1 MTEIDFKVGKNA
13 EVLQQ
18 YLLQKTAIMEKLKG
32 TYLLPYLLT
41 MQYLVGKLNDVTI
54 TDDPIEEIG
63 PYLNIQDGINQK
75 LNVKFTREELQDW
88 EIFRYFIRIP
98 RKDTELIDELKI
110 FILVKINGNSI
121 DLLTFGIFDFRI
133 LDGKTSMALLDS
145 DVKVIE
151 TKKALWY
158 VYSRKAYDKFDISI
172 ISWGIKWILVI
183 VFEELMLMAWRI

>member
-1 MTEIDFKVGKNA
+1 MTEIDFKVHKNA

-41 MQYLVGKLNDVTI
+41 MQYLVGSINSVMV
-54 TDDPIEEIG
+54 TDDPVEDIA

-75 LNVKFTREELQDW
+75 LNVKFTREELKDW

-110 FILVKINGNSI
+110 YILIKINGNSI
-121 DLLTFGIFDFRI
+121 DLLIFGIFDFRI
-133 LDGKTSMALLDS
+133 LDSKTATALLES
-145 DVKVIE
+145 DIKVIE
-151 TKKALWY
+151 TKK
-158 VYSRKAYDKFDISI
+158 
-172 ISWGIKWILVI
+172 
-183 VFEELMLMAWRI
+183 ELGL

>member
-18 YLLQKTAIMEKLKG
+18 YLLQKAAIMEKLKG

-41 MQYLVGKLNDVTI
+41 MQYLVGKLNDVII
-54 TDDPIEEIG
+54 TDDPVEEIG

-75 LNVKFTREELQDW
+75 LNVKFTREELKDW

-145 DVKVIE
+145 DIKVIE
-151 TKKALWY
+151 TKK
-158 VYSRKAYDKFDISI
+158 
-172 ISWGIKWILVI
+172 
-183 VFEELMLMAWRI
+183 ELGLC

>member
-1 MTEIDFKVGKNA
+1 MTEIDFKVSKNA

-18 YLLQKTAIMEKLKG
+18 YLLQKAAIMEKLKG

-54 TDDPIEEIG
+54 TDDPVEEIG

-75 LNVKFTREELQDW
+75 LNVKFTREELKDW

-121 DLLTFGIFDFRI
+121 DLLMFGIFDFRI

-151 TKKALWY
+151 TKK
-158 VYSRKAYDKFDISI
+158 
-172 ISWGIKWILVI
+172 
-183 VFEELMLMAWRI
+183 ELGLC

>member
-1 MTEIDFKVGKNA
+1 MTEIDFKIHKNA

-41 MQYLVGKLNDVTI
+41 MQYLVGSINGVTV
-54 TDDPIEEIG
+54 TDDPVEDIA

-75 LNVKFTREELQDW
+75 LNVKFTREELKDW

-110 FILVKINGNSI
+110 YILIKINGNSI
-121 DLLTFGIFDFRI
+121 DLLIFGLFDFRI
-133 LDGKTSMALLDS
+133 LDSKTATALLES
-145 DVKVIE
+145 DIKVIE
-151 TKKALWY
+151 TKK
-158 VYSRKAYDKFDISI
+158 
-172 ISWGIKWILVI
+172 
-183 VFEELMLMAWRI
+183 ELRL

>member
-1 MTEIDFKVGKNA
+1 MTEIDFKIHKNA

-41 MQYLVGKLNDVTI
+41 MQYLVGSINGVTV
-54 TDDPIEEIG
+54 TDDPVEDIA

-75 LNVKFTREELQDW
+75 LNVKFTREELKDW

-110 FILVKINGNSI
+110 YILIKINGNSI
-121 DLLTFGIFDFRI
+121 DLLIFGLFDFRI
-133 LDGKTSMALLDS
+133 LDSKTATALLES
-145 DVKVIE
+145 DIKVIE
-151 TKKALWY
+151 TKK
-158 VYSRKAYDKFDISI
+158 
-172 ISWGIKWILVI
+172 
-183 VFEELMLMAWRI
+183 ELGL